1 MKMNKLWDTIKNSSF
16 LFLTIFLSIESL
28 LTCQTN
34 NKSKNDINSSS
45 DKIIVGAIRWDA
57 WMGGPVTKE
66 VEKTLAPLKYHS
78 RLPWFA
84 KVINDS
90 TVQIDGSSQKIMDT
104 EIDFA
109 ADAGLDYWA
118 FLLYPEYD
126 SMSKGLAQ
134 YLNSSK
140 RNKINFCLILHNAF
154 GVDESQWP
162 TERDRAIALLQEPTY
177 QKVLDGRPLV
187 YAFMLNY
194 KGSFPTA
201 RFHEFQTKVHEK
213 GINPYFVFMGWNP
226 TDDFRTASSLGF
238 DAVSAYAYAS
248 SDSTYHQL
256 CQRVKEDYWQNAYQG
271 KVPYIPLITTGWEK
285 TPRKDHPV
293 SWEIG
298 QSYHQQKFFPSI
310 ASPNEIALHLQDG
323 LTFVREHRDI
333 CVANALIIY
342 AWNEYDEGGW
352 IAPTWTPQGIP
363 NTERLKA
370 IKDILSNKKILT
382 EKDKTNAEKLGFPK
396 GKKVLL
402 FHMDDLGMC
411 KEANEAGKFYIG
423 NDKILSGSVMM
434 PCEYAESFI
443 KWAKNIPKA
452 DIGVH
457 LTLTSEWKTWRWG
470 PLSDAEKVPGLIDP
484 EGKMWGNVQN
494 VVMNATPQ
502 EVELEVREQI
512 NQMLTLGYHPTHIDT
527 HMGALYCSPE
537 FLKVFLK
544 VAEEYRIPAN
554 AIDLSTP
561 ERITLFSKLGYPVND
576 KVINTL
582 NNYILPKL
590 DNFTAVP
597 DGNSY
602 EEKKANFFKM
612 VNSLNPGLT
621 EIIFHP
627 SIETKNLKII
637 TDSWQ
642 QRVWESKMFSDPEI
656 INFIQKNGIIIT
668 TWQEI
673 MKRFEKIQSK

>member
-1 MKMNKLWDTIKNSSF
+1 MSYLWNPIKNYSF
-16 LFLTIFLSIESL
+16 LFLTMILSTEFFLS
-28 LTCQTN
+28 CQPN
-34 NKSKNDINSSS
+34 NKNENLPNPSS

-57 WMGGPVTKE
+57 WVGGEVTNE
-66 VEKTLAPLKYHS
+66 VEKTLAPLKYHP

-84 KVINDS
+84 KVLDDS
-90 TVQIDGSSQKIMDT
+90 TIQINGNSQEIMDT

-109 ADAGLDYWA
+109 SDAGLDYWA
-118 FLLYPEYD
+118 FLLYPESN
-126 SMSKGLAQ
+126 SMSKGLKQ
-134 YLNSSK
+134 YLNSNK

-154 GVDESQWP
+154 GVDDTLWP
-162 TERDRAIALLQEPTY
+162 KERDRAIALLQEPTY

-187 YAFMLNY
+187 YVFSLNY

-201 RFHEFQTKVHEK
+201 RFHEFQTKAREK
-213 GINPYFVFMGWNP
+213 GINPYCVFMGWNP
-226 TDDFRTASSLGF
+226 TDDFKTASSLGF

-248 SDSTYHQL
+248 SDTTYRQL
-256 CQRVKEDYWQNAYQG
+256 CKRVEEDYWQNALKG

-285 TPRKDHPV
+285 NPRKDHPV

-298 QSYHQQKFFPSI
+298 QSYHQQKIFPSI
-310 ASPNEIALHLQDG
+310 ATLDEIASHLQRA
-323 LTFVREHRDI
+323 LAFVHEHPDI
-333 CVANALIIY
+333 CIANAAIIY

-352 IAPTWTPQGIP
+352 IAPTWTPQGVP

-370 IKDILSNKKILT
+370 IKGILSKREIFT
-382 EKDKTNAEKLGFPK
+382 EEKETNAEKLGFPK

-402 FHMDDLGMC
+402 MHMDDLGMC
-411 KEANEAGKFYIG
+411 LEANKAAEYYIK
-423 NDKILSGSVMM
+423 NDHILSGSVMM
-434 PCEYAESFI
+434 PCKYAESFV

-457 LTLTSEWKTWRWG
+457 LTLTSEWKTWRWE
-470 PLSDAEKVPGLIDP
+470 PICDAEKVHGLIDP
-484 EGKMWGNVQN
+484 EGKMWRSVQD

-502 EVELEVREQI
+502 EVELEVRTQI
-512 NQMLTLGYHPTHIDT
+512 NQMLALDYHPTHIDT
-527 HMGALYCSPE
+527 HMGTLYCSPE

-544 VAEEYRIPAN
+544 VAEEYQIPAN
-554 AIDLSTP
+554 VMDVSTS
-561 ERITLFSKLGYPVND
+561 ERIALFSKLGYPVND
-576 KVINTL
+576 EVINML
-582 NNYILPKL
+582 NNYTLPKL

-612 VNSLNPGLT
+612 VNSLNPGFT

-627 SIETKNLKII
+627 SIETENLKTI

-642 QRVWESKMFSDPEI
+642 QRVWEAKMFADPEV
-656 INFIQKNGIIIT
+656 INFFQKNDIALT
-668 TWQEI
+668 TWREV
-673 MKRFEKIQSK
+673 MERFDRKQVR